1 MRTLPHPAVAVR
13 DTAVDLHGVTR
24 LFGAAPAVVRVDLSI
39 ERGEAVVLRGPNGA
53 GKSTLLR
60 IVATSLSPTYGGG
73 SVLGFDLVAQREE
86 IRSRCELL
94 THRTRLYEDLTARE
108 NLRLFTDLL
117 GTSRDRADRALEEV
131 GLGAEAD
138 ERVRGFSQGMRQ
150 KVAVARTIARD
161 PELLLL
167 DEPATGLDDSARDVV
182 RSMILDASDR
192 GRTVVIATH
201 QEVPDSLDA
210 RVVSMRDGQI
220 WRST

>member
-1 MRTLPHPAVAVR
+1 MRTLPHPSVGVR
-13 DTAVDLHGVTR
+13 DAAVDLHGVTR

-60 IVATSLSPTYGGG
+60 IIATSLSPTYGGG
-73 SVLGFDLVAQREE
+73 SVLGFDLAAQREE

-94 THRTRLYEDLTARE
+94 THRTRLYEELTARE
-108 NLRLFTDLL
+108 NLHLFADLL
-117 GTSRDRADRALEEV
+117 GTSRDRADRALEQV

-138 ERVRGFSQGMRQ
+138 ERVRGYSQGMRQ

-167 DEPATGLDDSARDVV
+167 DEPSTGLDDSAREIV
-182 RSMILDASDR
+182 RSMILDASTR
-192 GRTVVIATH
+192 GRTIVLATH
-201 QEVPDSLDA
+201 QAAPASLEA

-220 WRST
+220 SRTT